1 MTIVACLFFSCIRTY
16 AFSTSMFGL
25 PVDEVTSVGQIIKN
39 YCTQVLK
46 TSPFV
51 EGGFVYNAQQSAFVH
66 LLCRNFDHPST
77 YFANNEDSYFKLK
90 DFKEL

>member
-1 MTIVACLFFSCIRTY
+1 
-16 AFSTSMFGL
+16 
-25 PVDEVTSVGQIIKN
+25 
-39 YCTQVLK
+39 LK

-66 LLCRNFDHPST
+66 LLCRNFGHPST